1 MGQMSG
7 EKPSP
12 HTRTR
17 FHGRVVGDR
26 LCAVPGCP
34 EPGEFRAPAGRRPGF
49 DGPGDWKFLCL
60 DHIRAFNA
68 GYNFFDG
75 MSADEIAR
83 AQGPYG
89 GWERET
95 RAFAATGADLP
106 PAWENFRDPMDALGA
121 RFAKRRQQ
129 ADDRAQ
135 NISPEDRKAYTIL
148 GLEPNADRRALRQAY
163 SRLVRQYHPDRNGG
177 DRRHEDRLSEVV
189 EAYQHLRRRI
199 LT

>member
-1 MGQMSG
+1 MSTAKGQSQ
-7 EKPSP
+7 
-12 HTRTR
+12 TR
-17 FHGRVVGDR
+17 FHGRVPGER
-26 LCAVPGCP
+26 PCAVPGCP
-34 EPGEFRAPAGRRPGF
+34 EAGEFRAPAGRRSGF
-49 DGPGDWKFLCL
+49 DGPGEWQYFCL

-75 MSADEIAR
+75 MSAEEIAT

-106 PAWENFRDPMDALGA
+106 PAWENFRDPMDAMGA

-129 ADDRAQ
+129 AEDRAQ
-135 NISPEDRKAYTIL
+135 GIGPEDRKAYTTL
-148 GLEPNADRRALRQAY
+148 GLQPGADRRALRQAY

-177 DRRHEDRLSEVV
+177 DRAYEKQLTEVV
-189 EAYQHLRRRI
+189 EAYQYLRSRI
-199 LT
+199 TD